1 MMKFIAVAIA
11 AFVLSWQPA
20 QASEES
26 PPDRLGVLDMVRG
39 TGTTATEN
47 ASVTVHYTGWLLDGT
62 KFDSSRDRNQPFTFT
77 LGAGRVI
84 QGWDQGVVGMK
95 VGGKREL
102 IVPSALAYGARGA
115 GGVIPP
121 NAPLRFEV
129 ELISVSAPKF
139 KAIGNDELKSLMQRG
154 VTVLDIR
161 RPEEWAETGT
171 IKGVERL
178 TAFDRNGQFVP
189 SFPDALAGLVDKD
202 SEVVLICRS
211 GRRSLALARAMT
223 DQAGYAKVY
232 NHATGMNNWIEAGN
246 PVEK

>member
-1 MMKFIAVAIA
+1 MMKFIAAAIA
-11 AFVLSWQPA
+11 TLTLGWQPA
-20 QASEES
+20 FAAEES
-26 PPDRLGVLDMVRG
+26 PPDRLSVLDMVRG
-39 TGTTATEN
+39 TGATAIEN

-62 KFDSSRDRNQPFTFT
+62 KFDSSHDRNQPLTFT

-84 QGWDQGVVGMK
+84 QGWDLGVVGMK

-102 IVPSALAYGARGA
+102 VIPSKLAYGARGA

-139 KAIGNDELKSLMQRG
+139 KAIGNDELKSLMKRG

-189 SFPDALAGLVDKD
+189 GFPDALGRLIDKD
-202 SEVVLICRS
+202 AEVVLICRT
-211 GRRSLALARAMT
+211 GRRSLALARAMA
-223 DQAGYAKVY
+223 DQAGYTKVY
-232 NHATGMNNWIEAGN
+232 NHASGMSNWIEAGN

>member
-11 AFVLSWQPA
+11 AFALIWQPA
-20 QASEES
+20 QANDES
-26 PPDRLGVLDMVRG
+26 PPDRLKVLDMVRG
-39 TGTTATEN
+39 TGATAIEN

-62 KFDSSRDRNQPFTFT
+62 KFDSSHDRNQPFTFT

-84 QGWDQGVVGMK
+84 EGWDLGVVGMK
-95 VGGKREL
+95 VGGTREL
-102 IVPSALAYGARGA
+102 LIPSKLAYGARGA

-178 TAFDRNGQFVP
+178 TAFNKNGQFVP
-189 SFPDALAGLVDKD
+189 GFPDALGKLVDKD
-202 SEVVLICRS
+202 VEVVLICRS
-211 GRRSLALARAMT
+211 GRRSLALARAMV
-223 DQAGYAKVY
+223 DQAGYMKVY
-232 NHATGMNNWIEAGN
+232 THATGMNDWIEASN

>member
-1 MMKFIAVAIA
+1 MMKFIAVAMM
-11 AFVLSWQPA
+11 AFALSWQSA
-20 QASEES
+20 QANDES
-26 PPDRLGVLDMVRG
+26 PPDRLTVLDMVPG
-39 TGTTATEN
+39 TGATAVEN
-47 ASVTVHYTGWLLDGT
+47 AAVTVHYTGWLLDGT
-62 KFDSSRDRNQPFTFT
+62 KFDSSHDRNQPLTFT

-84 QGWDQGVVGMK
+84 QGWDLGVVGMK
-95 VGGKREL
+95 VGGTREL
-102 IVPSALAYGARGA
+102 VIPSKLAYGTRGA

-139 KAIGNDELKSLMQRG
+139 KAIGNDELKSLMKRG

-171 IKGVERL
+171 IEGVERL
-178 TAFDRNGQFVP
+178 TAFDRNGQFVLG
-189 SFPDALAGLVDKD
+189 FPDALGKLIDKD
-202 SEVVLICRS
+202 AEVVLICRS

-223 DQAGYAKVY
+223 DQAGYEKVY

>member
-1 MMKFIAVAIA
+1 MMKFIAA
-11 AFVLSWQPA
+11 AMMLFALNAMPVHANQQLS
-20 QASEES
+20 
-26 PPDRLGVLDMVRG
+26 PDRLKVLDMVLG
-39 TGTTATEN
+39 TGATATEN

-62 KFDSSRDRNQPFTFT
+62 KFDSSHDRNQPLTFT

-95 VGGKREL
+95 VGGTREL
-102 IVPSALAYGARGA
+102 LIPSKLAYGARGA

-121 NAPLRFEV
+121 DAALRFEV

-139 KAIGNDELKSLMQRG
+139 RAIGNDALKSLMERG
-154 VTVLDIR
+154 VIVLDIR

-189 SFPDALAGLVDKD
+189 SFPDALGKLVGKD
-202 SEVVLICRS
+202 AEVVLICRS
-211 GRRSLALARAMT
+211 GERSLALARAMT

-232 NHATGMNNWIEAGN
+232 NHATGMIDWIKSGN

>member
-11 AFVLSWQPA
+11 AFALSWQPA
-20 QASEES
+20 QANDES
-26 PPDRLGVLDMVRG
+26 PPDRLTVLDMVPG

-62 KFDSSRDRNQPFTFT
+62 KFDSSHDRNQPFTFT

-102 IVPSALAYGARGA
+102 VIPSKLAYGTRGA

-154 VTVLDIR
+154 VSVLDIR

-171 IKGVERL
+171 IKGVKRL

-189 SFPDALAGLVDKD
+189 SFPDALGALIDKD
-202 SEVVLICRS
+202 AEVVLICRS
-211 GRRSLALARAMT
+211 GRRSLALARAMA